1 MRLRVGAVGAEP
13 GAEGYPPALRV
24 RAAEVPSALAL
35 GRIAEEHGAVLR
47 MSRVWQVA
55 QGAADLLRGQ
65 DRHVGNVSSSETG
78 GWLPG
83 VLARKTAPRDKHA
96 LGLSGSPDEAQL
108 LDRGKRTARCWK
120 GELPCSGCRGC

>member
-1 MRLRVGAVGAEP
+1 M
-13 GAEGYPPALRV
+13 
-24 RAAEVPSALAL
+24 PSALAL

-83 VLARKTAPRDKHA
+83 VLVATVGRVDAVKVV
-96 LGLSGSPDEAQL
+96 LSPL
-108 LDRGKRTARCWK
+108 TN
-120 GELPCSGCRGC
+120 

>member
-1 MRLRVGAVGAEP
+1 MMRLRVGAVGAEP

-35 GRIAEEHGAVLR
+35 IAEEHGAVLR
-47 MSRVWQVA
+47 MSRVRQVA

-96 LGLSGSPDEAQL
+96 LGPSGSPDEAQL
-108 LDRGKRTARCWK
+108 LDRGKRTTWCCK
-120 GELPCSGCRGC
+120 GELPCSGCRGY